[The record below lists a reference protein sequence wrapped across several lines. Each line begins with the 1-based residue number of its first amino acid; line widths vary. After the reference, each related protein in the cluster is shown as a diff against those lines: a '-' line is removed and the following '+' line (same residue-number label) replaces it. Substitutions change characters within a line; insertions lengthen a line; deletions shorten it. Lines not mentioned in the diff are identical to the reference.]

1 MAGIKKTF
9 LGVYALNFIGYSC
22 EIVFFVLLF
31 KFLPITEVGIFA
43 WVTAISAF
51 WNLFVDMGL
60 NQTLVREFAVNK
72 CNYSQI
78 LKESMRFR
86 LPIFFTG
93 LLVFFGWVML
103 SKTDANTYRAVF
115 IACTIQV
122 LNLVDGSAISYLK
135 ATERQIKANFIMNF
149 YSGSKMLIGMLL
161 FLWLKV
167 NLSEEV
173 FAGLLLAKIVSIFIS
188 FMVLIPIL
196 KRDARE
202 LSPRNLDR
210 SLFFASLKFS
220 GINIL
225 TTIQNRLDWLII
237 STFLMKSDVANYS
250 FANKI
255 YEFLQGVSGVALA
268 TIYPYLCANS
278 EDVMQKKKMDNLL
291 KFALF
296 IFSGIAILIILFGQ
310 DVSRLLWQTK
320 YDASFFSLKILMI
333 GFPLSYLSG
342 ILYYLL
348 ISKYNEGNILRVLIL
363 STICQTV
370 SNIILIPRYGITA
383 AACGMVI
390 LWFLTAIGNL
400 FVYARFNGMKM
411 GQILKTYFYIVPT
424 IVCSLL
430 LAAVMPNTNFIIR
443 LIGTLLVFTILYKMF
458 FNKVEREYILLGLRG
473 YSNRVKK

>member
-9 LGVYALNFIGYSC
+9 FGVYVLNFIGYSC

-31 KFLPITEVGIFA
+31 KLLPIVEVGIFA
-43 WVTAISAF
+43 WATAISAF

-72 CNYSQI
+72 SKYSQI

-86 LPIFFTG
+86 LPVFFTG
-93 LLVFFGWVML
+93 LLVFSGWVML
-103 SKTDANTYRAVF
+103 SKTDVNTYRAVF

-122 LNLVDGSAISYLK
+122 LNLADGSAISYLK
-135 ATERQIKANFIMNF
+135 ATERQIKANFVVTS
-149 YSGSKMLIGMLL
+149 YSGSKMLIGILML
-161 FLWLKV
+161 LWLKV
-167 NLSEEV
+167 NLSWEL
-173 FAGLLLAKIVSIFIS
+173 FAGLLLAKIVSIVMS

-196 KRDARE
+196 RRDARVPS
-202 LSPRNLDR
+202 LRKLDR
-210 SLFFASLKFS
+210 SLFFSSLKFS
-220 GINIL
+220 GLNVL

-255 YEFLQGVSGVALA
+255 YEFLQGFSGIALA
-268 TIYPYLCANS
+268 TVYPYLCANS
-278 EDVMQKKKMDNLL
+278 EDVVQKKKIDILL
-291 KFALF
+291 KLALF
-296 IFSGIAILIILFGQ
+296 IFSGIAILIGLFGQ

-320 YDASFFSLKILMI
+320 YDASFSSLKILMI

-342 ILYYLL
+342 ILYYSL
-348 ISKYNEGNILRVLIL
+348 ISKYNEGNILSVLIL

-370 SNIILIPRYGITA
+370 SNIILIPRYGIVA
-383 AACGMVI
+383 AAWGMVI

-411 GQILKTYFYIVPT
+411 GQILNNYFYIVPT
-424 IVCSLL
+424 IICSLL
-430 LAAVMPNTNFIIR
+430 LVAVMPNTNFIVRIV
-443 LIGTLLVFTILYKMF
+443 GTLLVFTVLYQMF
-458 FNKVEREYILLGLRG
+458 FNKVERDYILMGFKG
-473 YSNRVKK
+473 G